1 MRLKLERNEDRLFG
15 KILMEQAKDCPHRPF
30 LVTESSST
38 SFAEAEEQ
46 TNRLAAGLAELGVAR
61 GDRVVLLLANRPEL
75 VLLTLATNKLSAVW
89 VPINAD
95 YRGEWL
101 LEAISGSKP
110 TVIVTEQKFVPRL
123 QEIQDRLPSA
133 QIVLIGDS
141 EDTALPIAATYQ
153 QLLAKQPLTPDYSN
167 QNYGD
172 TSAILWTSGTTGKSK
187 GVLQSYN
194 AWIRAIV
201 DGASIQYD
209 SAEDD
214 ICYCALPLYNAGA
227 WITCVSRALI
237 DGITLVIEDK
247 FSVSEYW
254 HRINRFGA
262 TQTFGI
268 GAMGS
273 FLMNAPE
280 SPEDANNTLRKAF
293 IVPIAP
299 DIWKSFEQRFNLEL
313 ISSGMGM
320 SECMMIMNQL
330 ECPAGTPTY
339 ALGRPVADIDV
350 KLCDDDGNEV
360 TAGEPGEICIRPKK
374 PHTIFSGYFDNPEGT
389 AAAFRGD
396 WFLSGDMARKDPE
409 TGIYF
414 FTDRKKDAVRFAG
427 RNISTLEV
435 ESVARR
441 HPEVADVAAF
451 GIPSKEID
459 SEDELKLN
467 VIRAA
472 GSDLSAEQICQF
484 INDRAPYFFVPR
496 YLDFVEELP
505 YTPTQKVQ
513 KFELRKRG
521 NSDST
526 WDLQASDFKVKR

>member
-15 KILMEQAKDCPHRPF
+15 KILLEQANDCPDRPF

-38 SFAEAEEQ
+38 SFAEAEAQ
-46 TNRLAAGLAELGVAR
+46 TNQLAAGLANLGVAR

-89 VPINAD
+89 VPINSD

-101 LEAISGSKP
+101 LEAIAGSKP
-110 TVIVTEQKFVPRL
+110 TVIVTEPKFAPRL
-123 QEIQDRLPSA
+123 LDIQDRLPPA
-133 QIVLIGDS
+133 KIVMIG
-141 EDTALPIAATYQ
+141 ENEGNTLPIAASYQ
-153 QLLAKQPLTPDYSN
+153 QLLDNEPLTPDYSN
-167 QNYGD
+167 QSYGD
-172 TSAILWTSGTTGKSK
+172 TCAILWTSGTTGKSK

-201 DGASIQYD
+201 GGASIQYD
-209 SAEDD
+209 SADD
-214 ICYCALPLYNAGA
+214 DVCYCALPLYNAGA
-227 WITCVSRALI
+227 WITCVYRALI

-254 HRINRFGA
+254 SRINHFGA

-280 SPEDANNTLRKAF
+280 SPEDANNSLRKAF
-293 IVPIAP
+293 IVPMAP
-299 DIWKSFEQRFNLEL
+299 DLWKSFEQRFNLEL
-313 ISSGMGM
+313 IASGMGM

-330 ECPAGTPTY
+330 DCPAGTPTY
-339 ALGRPVADIDV
+339 SLGRPVADIDV
-350 KLCDDDGNEV
+350 KLCDDEGNEV
-360 TAGEPGEICIRPKK
+360 PVGEPGEICIRPKK
-374 PHTIFSGYFDNPEGT
+374 PYTLFSGYFDNPEGT

-396 WFLSGDMARKDPE
+396 WFLSGDMARQDPE
-409 TGIYF
+409 TSIYF

-435 ESVARR
+435 ESVVRR

-451 GIPSKEID
+451 GIPSKEIE
-459 SEDELKLN
+459 SEDELKLC
-467 VIRAA
+467 VIRVA
-472 GSDLSAEQICQF
+472 GSELSAEQICQF
-484 INDRAPYFFVPR
+484 INDNAPYFFVPR
-496 YLDFVEELP
+496 YLDFVDELP

-521 NSDST
+521 NSSTT
-526 WDLQASDFKVKR
+526 WDLKASDFKVTR

>member
-1 MRLKLERNEDRLFG
+1 MRLTLERNEDRLFG
-15 KILMEQAKDCPHRPF
+15 KILLEQAKDCPDRPF
-30 LVTESSST
+30 LLTEYSST
-38 SFAEAEEQ
+38 SFAEAEDQ
-46 TNRLAAGLAELGVAR
+46 TNRLAAGLAKLGVAP
-61 GDRVVLLLANRPEL
+61 GDRVVLLLSNRPEL
-75 VLLTLATNKLSAVW
+75 VLLTLAANKLSAVW

-101 LEAISGSKP
+101 LDSISGSKP
-110 TVIVTEQKFVPRL
+110 TVIVTEPKFVPRL
-123 QEIQDRLPSA
+123 VEIQDQLPRA
-133 QIVLIGDS
+133 KIVLIGEAEKHEFPTAASYQELLDS
-141 EDTALPIAATYQ
+141 EAL
-153 QLLAKQPLTPDYSN
+153 KPDYSN
-167 QNYGD
+167 QSYGD

-187 GVLQSYN
+187 GVMQSYN

-201 DGASIQYD
+201 GGASLQYD
-209 SAEDD
+209 SADDD

-227 WITCVSRALI
+227 WITCVYRALI

-254 HRINRFGA
+254 NRINHFGA

-273 FLMNAPE
+273 FLMNAPA
-280 SPEDANNTLRKAF
+280 STEDANNSLRKAF
-293 IVPIAP
+293 IVPMAP
-299 DIWKSFEQRFNLEL
+299 DLWKSFEQRFNLEL

-330 ECPAGTPTY
+330 DCPADTPTY
-339 ALGRPVADIDV
+339 SLGRPVADIDV
-350 KLCDDDGNEV
+350 KLCDDDGVEV
-360 TAGEPGEICIRPKK
+360 SIGEPGEICIRPKK
-374 PHTIFSGYFDNPEGT
+374 PHTLFSGYFNNPEGT
-389 AAAFRGD
+389 AAAYRGD
-396 WFLSGDMARKDPE
+396 WFLSGDMARQDPE
-409 TGIYF
+409 TGIFF

-451 GIPSKEID
+451 GIPSNEIE
-459 SEDELKLN
+459 SEDELKLS
-467 VIRAA
+467 VIRVA
-472 GSDLSAEQICQF
+472 GSELSAEQICQF
-484 INDRAPYFFVPR
+484 INDNAPYFFVPR

-513 KFELRKRG
+513 KFELRKLG
-521 NSDST
+521 NSSTT
-526 WDLQASDFKVKR
+526 WDLKASDFTVKR

>member
-1 MRLKLERNEDRLFG
+1 MRLTLERNEDRLFG
-15 KILMEQAKDCPHRPF
+15 KILLEQAKDCPDRPF

-38 SFAEAEEQ
+38 SFAEAEDQ
-46 TNRLAAGLAELGVAR
+46 TNKLAAGLAELGVTAT
-61 GDRVVLLLANRPEL
+61 DRVVLLLANRPEL

-89 VPINAD
+89 VPINSD

-101 LEAISGSKP
+101 LDSIAGSKP
-110 TVIVTEQKFVPRL
+110 TVIVTEPKFIPRL
-123 QEIQDRLPSA
+123 LDIQDRLPPA
-133 QIVLIGDS
+133 KIVLIG
-141 EDTALPIAATYQ
+141 EDDQSTLPVAASYQ
-153 QLLAKQPLTPDYSN
+153 QLLESEPLTPDYSS
-167 QNYGD
+167 QHYGD
-172 TSAILWTSGTTGKSK
+172 TCAILWTSGTTGKSK

-201 DGASIQYD
+201 GGASLQYD
-209 SAEDD
+209 SADDD

-227 WITCVSRALI
+227 WITCVYRALI

-254 HRINRFGA
+254 NRINHFGA

-273 FLMNAPE
+273 FLMNAPP
-280 SPEDANNTLRKAF
+280 SPDDANNTLRKAY

-299 DIWKSFEQRFNLEL
+299 DIWKSFEERFNLKL
-313 ISSGMGM
+313 LASGMGM
-320 SECMMIMNQL
+320 SECMMSMNQL
-330 ECPAGTPTY
+330 DCPPGTPTY
-339 ALGRPVADIDV
+339 SLGKPVPDIDL
-350 KLCDDDGNEV
+350 KLCDDQGNEV
-360 TAGEPGEICIRPKK
+360 AAGESGEICIRPKN
-374 PHTIFSGYFDNPEGT
+374 PHTLFNGYFDNPEGT

-396 WFLSGDMARKDPE
+396 WFLTGDMARQDPE

-435 ESVARR
+435 ESVVRR

-451 GIPSKEID
+451 GIPSKEIE
-459 SEDELKLN
+459 SEDELKLS
-467 VIRAA
+467 VIRTA
-472 GSDLSAEQICQF
+472 GSTLSAEQICQF
-484 INDRAPYFFVPR
+484 INDNAPYFFVPR
-496 YLDFVEELP
+496 YLDFVDELP

-513 KFELRKRG
+513 KFELRKQG
-521 NSDST
+521 NSAAT
-526 WDLQASDFKVKR
+526 WDLKTSDFKVQR